1 MRGLCQQE
9 KGNTEA
15 LESMHVSHRH
25 HRGSYDRSYVSTFLQ
40 VRIFHI
46 SPAHPSPEW
55 AVGMLFT
62 SVRVFRRD
70 SDLDTN
76 PADGP

>member
-46 SPAHPSPEW
+46 SPAHPSP
-55 AVGMLFT
+55 
-62 SVRVFRRD
+62 R
-70 SDLDTN
+70 
-76 PADGP
+76 